1 MDIEKISLERIQTLH
16 PFIREEVKT
25 AYLHIN
31 KNILGKGIKMC
42 ITQALRTFKE
52 QDELFKK
59 KPKVTNAKGGQSIH
73 NFGLAFDFALFY
85 DRDNN
90 GTFESLSWS
99 LVEDFDKDGMAD
111 WLEVAKYLKSIGYTW
126 GGDWKFHDAPHFE
139 KTGYKWRDLLKKHNN
154 KEFITGTTYV
164 NI

>member
-1 MDIEKISLERIQTLH
+1 MDIEKISLERIETLH
-16 PFIREEVKT
+16 PSIRKEVKA

-31 KNILGKGIKMC
+31 RHILGTGIKMC

-52 QDELFKK
+52 QDDLFKK

-73 NFGLAFDFALFY
+73 NYGLAFDFALFY

-126 GGDWKFHDAPHFE
+126 GGDWKFKDAPHFE
-139 KTGYKWRDLLKKHNN
+139 KAGYNWRELLKKYNN

-164 NI
+164 RL